1 MPEDALSLETPGVAA
16 LREQDRAGWPWTRI
30 ATTLF
35 SLLVIGAALYQAR
48 GLHFADVRALVTP
61 SPLFWM
67 TFVAAY
73 LCTPVS
79 EWLIYRRLWAIG
91 PEAIAPLLRKQ
102 VYNELLLGYLGEA
115 YFYNWARNHL
125 KLPTTPFGAV
135 KDVAVM
141 SAIAGNAM
149 TMLLV
154 ALAAPFAGV
163 LALGH
168 HASEFCWSLGIVMVT
183 STALLLL
190 RGRIFSLDAR
200 DLRFVFGVHIG
211 RIVAAAALGA
221 LMWHLV
227 LPEVPV
233 VWWLVLVAVRLLI
246 SRLPL
251 VPNKDVVFAGIA
263 VFAIGRDLQIGE
275 LLTLL
280 AALILT
286 LHIVVGTAFAL
297 GDLARKPDAA
307 AA

>member
-1 MPEDALSLETPGVAA
+1 MADDTLPLAA
-16 LREQDRAGWPWTRI
+16 PAAPPLREQDRGGRPWTRI
-30 ATTLF
+30 ATTAL
-35 SLLVIGAALYQAR
+35 SLLVIAAALYQAR
-48 GLHFADVRALVTP
+48 GVHFADVRALVTP

-79 EWLIYRRLWAIG
+79 EWIIYRRLWGIG

-115 YFYNWARNHL
+115 YFYNWARNDL
-125 KLPTTPFGAV
+125 KLATTPFGAV

-149 TMLLV
+149 TVMLV
-154 ALAAPFAGV
+154 ALAAPFAG
-163 LALGH
+163 LLDLGH
-168 HASEFCWSLGIVMVT
+168 HAGQFGWSLAIVMVT
-183 STALLLL
+183 STALLLF
-190 RGRIFSLDAR
+190 RGRIFSLEGA

-211 RIVAAAALGA
+211 RILAAAGLGA

-227 LPEVPV
+227 LPQIPLA
-233 VWWLVLVAVRLLI
+233 WWLVLVAVRMLI

-275 LLTLL
+275 LLTLM

-286 LHIVVGTAFAL
+286 LHIVVGTTFAI
-297 GDLARKPDAA
+297 GDLVRKTDVAPG
-307 AA
+307 